1 MGHNCHFS
9 DCWPPTLDDHNFL
22 VRTPFRVFLDSIE
35 KTWSQESSNVPV
47 EGNWCSQL
55 FGKWMLYQVCRLLGC
70 VDARSY
76 VLTWPL
82 PDMAPRK

>member
-9 DCWPPTLDDHNFL
+9 DFWPPTSDGHNFL
-22 VRTPFRVFLDSIE
+22 VRTPFRVLLDSME
-35 KTWSQESSNVPV
+35 SPWSQESSHGPV

-55 FGKWMLYQVCRLLGC
+55 CGKLMLYQVCRLLGC

-76 VLTWPL
+76 GLTWPS
-82 PDMAPRK
+82 PGMA